1 MFGRRLL
8 LWARLLVG
16 VGFMYQ
22 GVTRITEMRTIAEL
36 FARSGGWQSWPLV
49 GGIRPLELV
58 LWLAL
63 LEFFLGVF
71 LFGGLLTRI
80 LGVVAIAVVG
90 FQLAAVGLAGGVLN
104 PLLLAGSAAVTA
116 LGGGPGTMDSV
127 LGKMQRRSME
137 RAAERARS
145 KV

>member
-1 MFGRRLL
+1 MLGRRLL

-22 GVTRITEMRTIAEL
+22 GVTRITEMRTAAEL
-36 FARSGGWQSWPLV
+36 FARASGWQSWPLV

-80 LGVVAIAVVG
+80 LGVVAIVVVG
-90 FQLAAVGLAGGVLN
+90 FQLAAIGLAGGLLN
-104 PLLLAGSAAVTA
+104 HLLLAGSAAVTA
-116 LGGGPGTMDSV
+116 L
-127 LGKMQRRSME
+127 
-137 RAAERARS
+137 
-145 KV
+145 

>member
-1 MFGRRLL
+1 MLGRRLL

-22 GVTRITEMRTIAEL
+22 GVARITEMRMIADL
-36 FARSGGWQSWPLV
+36 FARFGGWQSWPLV

-80 LGVVAIAVVG
+80 LGVVAIVVVG
-90 FQLAAVGLAGGVLN
+90 FQLAAVGLASGVLN
-104 PLLLAGSAAVTA
+104 PLLLAGAAAVTV

>member
-8 LWARLLVG
+8 LWTRLLIG

-22 GVTRITEMRTIAEL
+22 GVTRITEMRTVADL
-36 FARSGGWQSWPLV
+36 FARAGGWQSWPLV

-63 LEFFLGVF
+63 LEFFFGVF

-80 LGVVAIAVVG
+80 LGVGAIVVVG
-90 FQLAAVGLAGGVLN
+90 FQLAAVGLAGGLLN

-137 RAAERARS
+137 RAAAR
-145 KV
+145 KAIGR